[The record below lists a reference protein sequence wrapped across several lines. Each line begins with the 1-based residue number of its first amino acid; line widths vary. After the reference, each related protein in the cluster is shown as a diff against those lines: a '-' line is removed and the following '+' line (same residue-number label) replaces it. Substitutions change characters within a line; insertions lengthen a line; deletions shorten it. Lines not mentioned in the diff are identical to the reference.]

1 MRSPDGD
8 KKHQKE
14 LSLFPVTI
22 SDLSGAINLLW
33 IDNDILALQQ
43 QLYLLYFSFNAW
55 AIHISLLDATVI
67 YREGQVAFTQKGFNL

>member
-14 LSLFPVTI
+14 LSLFPVTT
-22 SDLSGAINLLW
+22 SDLSCAMNLLW

-43 QLYLLYFSFNAW
+43 QLYLLNVSFN
-55 AIHISLLDATVI
+55 I
-67 YREGQVAFTQKGFNL
+67 